1 MTYDFVCKVF
11 LNVLILFNLN
21 FINPF
26 QIIFFQVVQIEIAL
40 LSQKPSGV
48 RKLKELAASEGGLIN
63 DDLRRRVWPKLLNI
77 DMVIFLVIEVAL
89 IIVINDLVKLLNID
103 MVTFLVFDDIIIV
116 NHLFTY
122 YKRMEAHCKCSS
134 D

>member
-1 MTYDFVCKVF
+1 M
-11 LNVLILFNLN
+11 
-21 FINPF
+21 
-26 QIIFFQVVQIEIAL
+26 IFFQVVQIEIAL

-77 DMVIFLVIEVAL
+77 DMV
-89 IIVINDLVKLLNID
+89 
-103 MVTFLVFDDIIIV
+103 TFLVLDDMIII
-116 NHLFTY
+116 NHLRTY
-122 YKRMEAHCKCSS
+122 YTKMAAHCKCSS

>member
-1 MTYDFVCKVF
+1 M
-11 LNVLILFNLN
+11 
-21 FINPF
+21 
-26 QIIFFQVVQIEIAL
+26 

-77 DMVIFLVIEVAL
+77 DMVTFLVIEVAL

-103 MVTFLVFDDIIIV
+103 MVTYL
-116 NHLFTY
+116 L
-122 YKRMEAHCKCSS
+122 SL
-134 D
+134 

>member
-1 MTYDFVCKVF
+1 M
-11 LNVLILFNLN
+11 
-21 FINPF
+21 
-26 QIIFFQVVQIEIAL
+26 IFSQVVQIEIAL

-89 IIVINDLVKLLNID
+89 IIVINDLVKLLKSL
-103 MVTFLVFDDIIIV
+103 MT
-116 NHLFTY
+116 
-122 YKRMEAHCKCSS
+122 
-134 D
+134 